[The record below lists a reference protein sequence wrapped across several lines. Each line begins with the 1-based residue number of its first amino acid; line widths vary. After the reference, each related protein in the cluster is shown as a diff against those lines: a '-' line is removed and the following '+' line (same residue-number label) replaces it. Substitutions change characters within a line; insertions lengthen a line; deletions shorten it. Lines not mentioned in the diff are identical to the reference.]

1 MLISVEEK
9 TGLDFK
15 PEAGD
20 EAWLPVEDFLDK
32 PVAKEVL
39 LDKKMGKKCIFTFFP
54 AINTQ
59 NAPQKKFY
67 QGIFFLDNP
76 GITVYC

>member
-1 MLISVEEK
+1 MLTSVEEK

-39 LDKKMGKKCIFTFFP
+39 FR
-54 AINTQ
+54 
-59 NAPQKKFY
+59 
-67 QGIFFLDNP
+67 
-76 GITVYC
+76 

>member
-1 MLISVEEK
+1 MLTSVEEK

-39 LDKKMGKKCIFTFFP
+39 LDKVKWGKNVFSPFFQQLTRKMPPRKNFIKE
-54 AINTQ
+54 N
-59 NAPQKKFY
+59 
-67 QGIFFLDNP
+67 FFLTIP
-76 GITVYC
+76 E